1 MTAEKPQILWD
12 WSRSRSQL
20 TCLPAAG
27 EIVLWNPV
35 TRCRHELPS
44 MCVQVT
50 KETLRQQLEMSG
62 QLDLLELPSH
72 QAILKD
78 ICA

>member
-1 MTAEKPQILWD
+1 
-12 WSRSRSQL
+12 
-20 TCLPAAG
+20 
-27 EIVLWNPV
+27 
-35 TRCRHELPS
+35 

-78 ICA
+78 ICAERNIRVLE